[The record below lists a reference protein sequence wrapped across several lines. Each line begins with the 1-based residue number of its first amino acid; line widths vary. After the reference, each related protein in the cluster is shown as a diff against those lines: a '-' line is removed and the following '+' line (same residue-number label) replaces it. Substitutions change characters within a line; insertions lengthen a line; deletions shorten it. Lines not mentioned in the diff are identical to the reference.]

1 MSKLETNTEGLNER
15 NFQMD
20 YFAFSVR
27 IVTFKGRLSRWLQ
40 DSRNNK
46 NLSHISIV
54 DYISFDTDISSCG
67 LESINLRCILLMN

>member
-1 MSKLETNTEGLNER
+1 MSKLETNTEGQIER

-20 YFAFSVR
+20 HFVFSIR

-54 DYISFDTDISSCG
+54 GNISFDTDIYSCG
-67 LESINLRCILLMN
+67 LEST